1 LKSPS
6 FDGLFFALVCNYSPS
21 QEFYIYQHET
31 LMRYF
36 SAIFIFFITLSA
48 SAQTLTVHEWGT
60 FTTLR
65 GSDGGILSGL
75 YIEEE
80 QLPPFVYHHPGFSP
94 DPIIQTDGYRPVKDV
109 TVKMETPV
117 LYFYSP
123 IEKNVKVHVDF
134 PNGTISQW
142 YPERSGGELSP
153 TSDTIDL
160 EKLITGSIDWDA
172 TVLAP
177 DTKET
182 YTENQNIN
190 LKWSH
195 PRQTDANLVKNHI
208 GQVEKYLFYRGL
220 ANFSLPVDIKWN
232 EGNILEVK
240 NTSNLDIP
248 FIYIYDHTESSQI
261 RIWGIGSMAKNE
273 TKTFTKPETSYGYD
287 QGTPE
292 YAAFIQALQTAGL
305 TNKEAQAMLQ
315 TWTDGYFQS
324 EGFKVFWVVPRE
336 MTDQILPLQITPT
349 PDSLERVLVGKS
361 EILTPALET
370 ELMLDY
376 KAGNMGKWKS
386 HYYYHAFMQRIV
398 QLTPLSVKGASS
410 NINFRLAPNPAT
422 SYTHIYT
429 SESAEMSA
437 SIRNPLGV
445 EVMSTVTSGALD
457 THSLPSGMYF
467 VTITANG
474 KSETLKLIK
483 E

>member
-1 LKSPS
+1 M
-6 FDGLFFALVCNYSPS
+6 
-21 QEFYIYQHET
+21 YQHVT

-36 SAIFIFFITLSA
+36 IAISLLLVALSA

-65 GSDGGILSGL
+65 GSDGSVLSGL

-94 DPIIQTDGYRPVKDV
+94 DPIIQTNGYRPVKDV

-153 TSDTIDL
+153 TSDTLDL
-160 EKLITGSIDWDA
+160 GKPMTGSIDWDVTA
-172 TVLAP
+172 LKP

-182 YTENQNIN
+182 YTEQSANRR
-190 LKWSH
+190 WYH
-195 PRQTDANLVKNHI
+195 PRQTDANLVKNHT

-220 ANFSLPVDIKWN
+220 ANFSLPLEIKWG
-232 EGNILEVK
+232 EGNTLQVM

-248 FIYIYDHTESSQI
+248 FIYIYDLTENSQI
-261 RIWGIGSMAKNE
+261 RIWGIGPIAKNE
-273 TKTFTKPETSYGYD
+273 TKIFTKPETSYGYD

-292 YAAFIQALQTAGL
+292 YAKFIQALQTAGL
-305 TNKEAQAMLQ
+305 TNKEAHAMLQ
-315 TWTDGYFQS
+315 TWTDGYFQTQ
-324 EGFKVFWVVPRE
+324 GFKVFWVVPRE
-336 MTDQILPLQITPT
+336 LTDQILPLQITPT

-361 EILTPALET
+361 EILTPKLE
-370 ELMLDY
+370 EQLMADY
-376 KAGNMGKWKS
+376 KSGNMDTWKN
-386 HYYYHAFMQRIV
+386 HHYYHAFMQRIG
-398 QLTPLSVKGASS
+398 QLTQSSVKGTSS
-410 NINFRLAPNPAT
+410 NSNYTLAPNPAT
-422 SYTHIYT
+422 SYTHIYGKENGMMT
-429 SESAEMSA
+429 V

-445 EVMSTVTSGALD
+445 EVMNTLTSGALD
-457 THSLPSGMYF
+457 THSLASGMYF